1 MLSMNE
7 CWPEH
12 RITSLKAYVHARWA
26 RKCGGQHMRVHVK
39 TVNLTAMRY
48 HQQGV
53 QVIKAGLGSTAAS
66 DLLVPPYTA
75 LESVGAAGRNCLS
88 HSNL

>member
-1 MLSMNE
+1 
-7 CWPEH
+7 
-12 RITSLKAYVHARWA
+12 
-26 RKCGGQHMRVHVK
+26 MRVRVK
-39 TVNLTAMRY
+39 TLDLTAMRY

-88 HSNL
+88 HR